1 MRFYLRL
8 IGLTLLRFLVL
19 TIFAI
24 CVQNFEVSPLPNWT
38 LIAFAYFVQFL
49 ITTGFAYWLF
59 HRQTITLTRVIATF
73 VVFIL
78 GNTFLEVMVYLFII
92 RGDIR
97 DVWANFTW
105 RVIPLLVIHLA
116 AVYLGIHQKKHRGNT
131 VEAINPTNI

>member
-8 IGLTLLRFLVL
+8 IALTVFRFLIL
-19 TIFAI
+19 TVFAI

-38 LIAFAYFVQFL
+38 LIAFAYVVQFF
-49 ITTGFAYWLF
+49 ITAGFAYWLF
-59 HRQTITLTRVIATF
+59 RGHAITVSRIITTF

-78 GNTFLEVMVYLFII
+78 GNTILEVLVYLFII

-97 DVWANFTW
+97 DVWANYTW

-116 AVYLGIHQKKHRGNT
+116 AVYMGIRTRKHRGNN
-131 VEAINPTNI
+131 VAVINPINV